1 MEYTT
6 FNTEIDV
13 SKLNKDIIINAIEY
27 INKNIITLEI
37 QKTVLLEELRK
48 R

>member
-1 MEYTT
+1 MEYTI

-13 SKLNKDIIINAIEY
+13 SQLNKDTIINAIEH
-27 INKNIITLEI
+27 INKSIIALET
-37 QKTVLLEELRK
+37 QKMVLLEELEK

>member
-13 SKLNKDIIINAIEY
+13 SKLNKDTIINAIEY
-27 INKNIITLEI
+27 INKSISTLEI
-37 QKTVLLEELRK
+37 QKAVLLEELDK